1 MPAFFCNHCTIM
13 LDSNLEIS
21 SGKNISYENFPV
33 ASWLLPKAL
42 RLHIITFYNFA
53 RAADDIADAVDINP
67 GEKIRKLKQF
77 SDGITKTNPEH
88 TPPLPAMKMAE
99 SLRKTNISEIY
110 CLNLLVAFKQDITK
124 NRYHTWQELIDYCH
138 LSAAPV
144 GRYMIDLH
152 GGFRDH
158 ASHEYKGSDALCTAL
173 QILNHLQ
180 DCREDFELLN
190 RVYLP
195 LDMIK
200 THNVTLSHLIAS
212 ELSPE
217 LRNCLNEMLDNID
230 TLLTISKEFPSKL
243 SNFRLAMESQIIINV
258 AIQLSKKLRKWDPI
272 KSRVKISALN
282 YIKCFI
288 CGSLKVLL
296 RC

>member
-1 MPAFFCNHCTIM
+1 M

-67 GEKIRKLKQF
+67 YEKTRKLNQF

-88 TPPLPAMKMAE
+88 TSPLPALKMAE
-99 SLRKTNISEIY
+99 SLQKTNISSGY
-110 CLNLLVAFKQDITK
+110 CLDLLAAFKQDVTK
-124 NRYHTWQELIDYCH
+124 NRYQNWEELIDYCH

-144 GRYMIDLH
+144 GRYMINLH
-152 GGFRDH
+152 GGFRDQT
-158 ASHEYKGSDALCTAL
+158 SHDYKGSDALCIAL

-195 LDMIK
+195 LDIIK
-200 THNVTLSHLIAS
+200 AHNVTLDHLIAD
-212 ELSPE
+212 EAPPE
-217 LRNCLNEMLDNID
+217 LRDCLNDILDYVDALID
-230 TLLTISKEFPSKL
+230 TSQDFPSKL
-243 SNFRLAMESQIIINV
+243 DNLWLGMESQIIINV
-258 AIQLSKKLRKWDPI
+258 AVQLSKKLRKYDPI
-272 KSRVKISALN
+272 KSRVKISKLN
-282 YIKCFI
+282 YIRCFVS
-288 CGSLKVLL
+288 GSLKVLF